1 MLAHGSH
8 DPPYLMMNLIETEW
22 RNDMT
27 KSKFFAASALGIA
40 AAGAVVAGVLVK
52 KRGKIKVEGQIDA
65 RGNGV
70 GGLRRGKS
78 LRGSA
83 SVGAHRRP

>member
-1 MLAHGSH
+1 
-8 DPPYLMMNLIETEW
+8 
-22 RNDMT
+22 MT
-27 KSKFFAASALGIA
+27 KSKFIAASALGIA

-52 KRGKIKVEGQIDA
+52 KRGKIKVQGQIDA

-78 LRGSA
+78 VHGSA
-83 SVGAHRRP
+83 SVGVNRRP